1 MESKTGYRIR
11 NWTQYN
17 KSLMNRGSITFWFS
31 EDEEKMWKSQ
41 KKSEG
46 KGRPEEYSDVAIQC
60 MLVIRAVYHLPL
72 RGLQGFVRSL
82 IALMGF
88 NLSCPNYTTVCK
100 RAKTLKIKLPRL
112 VKPGEGIHVLV
123 DSTGLKIYGEGEWKT
138 RKHGISKRR
147 TWRKFHVGICEKN
160 QSVVGAALTTN
171 DIGDSEVFGSL
182 LDTIDGSI
190 ESVSGD
196 GAYDTID
203 CYDACDCYG
212 ANPIIPP
219 RRGAKKQG
227 KNKEESLKKRD
238 QAIEFIKT
246 YGGDDEGRKNWKK
259 EMGYHRRSL
268 AETHFFRH
276 KTIFG
281 SNLRSRLF
289 CNQATEAFAMCAA
302 LNKMTSLGMPDS
314 YPVTL

>member
-1 MESKTGYRIR
+1 M
-11 NWTQYN
+11 
-17 KSLMNRGSITFWFS
+17 
-31 EDEEKMWKSQ
+31 
-41 KKSEG
+41 
-46 KGRPEEYSDVAIQC
+46 
-60 MLVIRAVYHLPL
+60 
-72 RGLQGFVRSL
+72 
-82 IALMGF
+82 
-88 NLSCPNYTTVCK
+88 
-100 RAKTLKIKLPRL
+100 
-112 VKPGEGIHVLV
+112 V

-246 YGGDDEGRKNWKK
+246 YGGDDERRKNWKK

-268 AETHFFRH
+268 AETHFLDIR
-276 KTIFG
+276 
-281 SNLRSRLF
+281 RY
-289 CNQATEAFAMCAA
+289 
-302 LNKMTSLGMPDS
+302 LGQI
-314 YPVTL
+314 